1 MKVLDGQLSE
11 THYNVSGRSPVSPL
25 TGSNPLR
32 VALIG
37 CRCVQPTAPP
47 AEGEGAAGNAYDLEL
62 TRTATLAPG
71 SVTFVSGLAV
81 YQVENTAGS
90 SSFSLHLYSP
100 PCAGLFCFSSA

>member
-1 MKVLDGQLSE
+1 MISAHLDLCARPNEYLRAMTCHVTCPRPRPRPAAPSARG
-11 THYNVSGRSPVSPL
+11 
-25 TGSNPLR
+25 TG
-32 VALIG
+32 
-37 CRCVQPTAPP
+37 APP